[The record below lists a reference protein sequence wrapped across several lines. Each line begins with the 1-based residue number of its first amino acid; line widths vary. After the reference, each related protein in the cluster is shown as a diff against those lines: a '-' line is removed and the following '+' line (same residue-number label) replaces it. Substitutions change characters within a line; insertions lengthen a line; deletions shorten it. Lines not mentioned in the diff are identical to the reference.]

1 MSAGKVAQEF
11 FDHMQAAEVDAIIH
25 MVTPDAAVSL
35 VPLKVRG
42 SMVVEGLNYLRE
54 LAKAFPDLGIRLR
67 RLFVTTDN
75 TAVAEITIEG
85 TQAGAFLGAVNQEK
99 HVDLDQAW
107 MLEVTPDDRI
117 SAVTAY
123 WDCNQLYRRLG
134 VKRLDKIAITD
145 PDMRHTGVL
154 TATDPRYVSM

>member
-1 MSAGKVAQEF
+1 MSARKVAQGF
-11 FDHMQAAEVDAIIH
+11 FDHMQAGDVDEILR

-35 VPLKVRG
+35 VSLQVQG
-42 SMVVEGLNYLRE
+42 SMVAEGADYLSE
-54 LAKAFPDLGIRLR
+54 LVRSFPDLVIRLR

-85 TQAGAFLGAVNQEK
+85 TQAEAFLGADNLEK

-123 WDCNQLYRRLG
+123 WDRNQLYRRLG
-134 VKRLDKIAITD
+134 VKRLDKIAIT
-145 PDMRHTGVL
+145 
-154 TATDPRYVSM
+154 AK

>member
-1 MSAGKVAQEF
+1 MSARKVAQRF
-11 FDHMQAAEVDAIIH
+11 FDHMQAGDVDEILR

-35 VPLKVRG
+35 MSLQVQG
-42 SMVVEGLNYLRE
+42 SMADEGADYLRE
-54 LAKAFPDLGIRLR
+54 LARSFPDLVIWLR

-75 TAVAEITIEG
+75 TAVAEISIEG
-85 TQAGAFLGAVNQEK
+85 TQADAFLGAANLEK

-107 MLEVTPDDRI
+107 MLKVTPDDRI

-134 VKRLDKIAITD
+134 VKRLDKITITA
-145 PDMRHTGVL
+145 R
-154 TATDPRYVSM
+154 